1 MANLVRIEPAT
12 FRADEQAWF
21 VYDDGRRCL
30 RSTKAPIPAA
40 RSSFPAPMIRRDS
53 IEPCRGADGQMHD
66 SLASLRRSYRADGN
80 PQGENYIELGTE
92 PLPAPT
98 APTFDRTERRE
109 NIKAAIEDVKN
120 GRVPPLAVLE
130 D

>member
-1 MANLVRIEPAT
+1 MAQLVRIEPAT
-12 FRADEQAWF
+12 FRPDEQAWF
-21 VYDDGRRCL
+21 VMDDGRKYL
-30 RSTKAPIPAA
+30 RSTVEKSPVA
-40 RSSFPAPMIRRDS
+40 RSSFPAPMIKRDS
-53 IEPCRGADGQMHD
+53 IDPCRGPDGQMHD

-80 PQGENYIELGTE
+80 PQGENYIELGNESITPVE
-92 PLPAPT
+92 HK
-98 APTFDRTERRE
+98 FDRAERRD

>member
-1 MANLVRIEPAT
+1 MAKLVRIEPAL
-12 FRADEQAWF
+12 FRADESWF
-21 VYDDGRRCL
+21 VFDDGRRCL
-30 RSTKAPIPAA
+30 RKTHPPKPAA
-40 RSSFPAPMIRRDS
+40 RSSFPTPMIRRDS
-53 IEPCRGADGQMHD
+53 IDPCRGADGRIHD

-92 PLPAPT
+92 PLPEPT
-98 APTFDRTERRE
+98 PPTFDRKERRE